1 MDPATSAVL
10 YLRVVDAMYE
20 SAMPDAVLIK
30 PGGIARREVS
40 RGEKPSPEIMSV
52 LKVVNPPLG
61 TYAGVSAFDSET
73 MPNSA
78 DYLPAEQ

>member
-20 SAMPDAVLIK
+20 SAMPDAVLMK

-40 RGEKPSPEIMSV
+40 RGEKPSPEMISV
-52 LKVVNPPLG
+52 LNVVKPPLG
-61 TYAGVSAFDSET
+61 TCDGVSASHW
-73 MPNSA
+73 
-78 DYLPAEQ
+78 